1 MGAAATQA
9 EVRHQVT
16 PARLTSPST
25 QDSQLC
31 RCGAIPWS
39 VCHPGTEGRCP
50 PSSPTPASDPRHEH
64 GQDVLRPGHTSEP
77 VWEGGSLGL
86 GPGGSQGCALTQQ
99 SCFPRLGSAQKQ
111 NRPPK
116 AAAWRCA
123 SAPWVGRS
131 GPGREAPDG
140 ERPGPSTQGP
150 RCPHG
155 GRTCEV
161 SVQGQTLACAWGLH
175 SAVVRAGVRR
185 WAAGAAVCWAQQGSP
200 GAACSRLQRC
210 WAHPDAAVTTG

>member
-77 VWEGGSLGL
+77 VWEGGGLGL
-86 GPGGSQGCALTQQ
+86 GPWRLPGVCPDTAELLPSTWICSEAKPASEGCSLEVRLCTLGGE
-99 SCFPRLGSAQKQ
+99 K
-111 NRPPK
+111 
-116 AAAWRCA
+116 
-123 SAPWVGRS
+123 
-131 GPGREAPDG
+131 
-140 ERPGPSTQGP
+140 RPGAGGAGRGEAWPQHTGP
-150 RCPHG
+150 QVPPWR
-155 GRTCEV
+155 EDV
-161 SVQGQTLACAWGLH
+161 
-175 SAVVRAGVRR
+175 
-185 WAAGAAVCWAQQGSP
+185 
-200 GAACSRLQRC
+200 
-210 WAHPDAAVTTG
+210 